1 MDGEVKK
8 MKRMILLGFLAI
20 LAFGAAAC
28 GLDSADSWASIEDR
42 GYFVVGLDDTFAP
55 MGFRNPNSELVG
67 FDVDLAKE
75 VALRLGLE
83 VRFQPIDWDAKVL
96 ELNAKNID
104 VIWNGLT
111 ITEPRRSEMLFSL
124 PYLANRQIV
133 IVRGLSGIST
143 LADLSGKKVGVQIS
157 SAAEEAVVANT
168 VSSSFA
174 QLVKYDNYTTALLEL
189 RQGLVDAIV
198 IDEIMGRYMISQIED
213 NLWVLTEDFG
223 AEEYGIGF
231 RLGDQTFRDRV
242 QEVLREMFEDG
253 TTAAISQAWFGE
265 DVFLNPNA

>member
-1 MDGEVKK
+1 MGGEVNE
-8 MKRMILLGFLAI
+8 MKRMMLLGIMAFLA
-20 LAFGAAAC
+20 LTVAAC
-28 GLDSADSWASIEDR
+28 DQTTAESWATIEDR

-55 MGFRNPNSELVG
+55 MGFRNQDNELVG

-111 ITEPRRSEMLFSL
+111 ITEPRRLEMLFSE
-124 PYLANRQIV
+124 PYLANRQVV
-133 IVRGLSGIST
+133 IVRGSSALSS
-143 LADLSGKKVGVQIS
+143 LADLAGKNVGVQIS
-157 SAAEEAVVANT
+157 SAAEEAVTANA

-213 NLWVLTEDFG
+213 NLVVLSEDFG

-231 RLGDQTFRDRV
+231 RLGDQTFRDRI
-242 QEVLREMFEDG
+242 QEALREMFEDG
-253 TTAAISQAWFGE
+253 TTAAISEAWFGE